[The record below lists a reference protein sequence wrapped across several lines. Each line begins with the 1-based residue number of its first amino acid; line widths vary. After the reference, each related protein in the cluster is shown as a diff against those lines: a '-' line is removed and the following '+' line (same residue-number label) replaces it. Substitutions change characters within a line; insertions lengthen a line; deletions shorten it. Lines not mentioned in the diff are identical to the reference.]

1 MDDLTRTLRSAGD
14 RTGPNDAR
22 ALAILPRVQPALVR
36 AFDTLWVWALAG
48 ALLSW
53 PHLPARWRTPLALVL
68 SAAGVFFLILAV
80 NTEGVRETETLS
92 QFLIGRPYVTQRAE
106 ALASLPYYVMS
117 GVCFLL
123 GTGGLA
129 LSEPLA
135 ERLRAHW
142 LLWAIALSL
151 LVTLLRFAL
160 EKLAAPQAW
169 TQAVGITW
177 AAPVVG
183 AFFLYNVVRE
193 GRGALALVGA
203 LLLYGFGS
211 RGGVAALMAVASS
224 FRLGS
229 HYDVSPIVKVI
240 NPLTRQV
247 YEFEPGSLHQILYLG
262 LLPQLGVWPLYTVL
276 SGLIGAAVLFVLAR
290 LKPAPSARPPAAIN
304 PAL

>member
-1 MDDLTRTLRSAGD
+1 VL
-14 RTGPNDAR
+14 P
-22 ALAILPRVQPALVR
+22 ALAR
-36 AFDTLWVWALAG
+36 AFDTVWVWAVAG
-48 ALLSW
+48 ALLCW
-53 PHLPARWRTPLALVL
+53 PHLPARWRTPLALLL
-68 SAAGVFFLILAV
+68 SAAGVLFLILAV

-92 QFLIGRPYVTQRAE
+92 QFLLGRPYVTQRAE

-129 LSEPLA
+129 LSESLA

-142 LLWAIALSL
+142 LAWAVALSL

-183 AFFLYNVVRE
+183 AFFLYNLARE

-203 LLLYGFGS
+203 LLVYGFGS
-211 RGGVAALMAVASS
+211 RIGVASLMAVASS

-229 HYDVSPIVKVI
+229 HYDVSPIVKVL

-247 YEFEPGSLHQILYLG
+247 YEFEPGSVQQVLYLG
-262 LLPQLGVWPLYTVL
+262 VLPQLGVWPLYTVL
-276 SGLIGAAVLFVLAR
+276 SGLIGAAVLFVLTR
-290 LKPAPSARPPAAIN
+290 LMPAPSRRPPAAIN